1 MTDSF
6 YYYSI
11 YLLYG
16 PSLQHC
22 IASIKR
28 QHNMEFHIEYEI
40 MSINMKGNIL
50 CVSRSD
56 RLNIRFTANRN
67 SLIFP

>member
-16 PSLQHC
+16 PSLQHFN
-22 IASIKR
+22 ASLKR
-28 QHNMEFHIEYEI
+28 QHNKEIHIEYEI
-40 MSINMKGNIL
+40 MSINMKGNTV
-50 CVSRSD
+50 CVIRSD
-56 RLNIRFTANRN
+56 RLNIHFTANRN